1 MLGSITRLA
10 ARRRSRAGSRRRQ
23 ARPPPR
29 SLRRDSASAQW
40 PVLPP
45 RRRMEE
51 KPSQV
56 GSGLEL
62 RWGARITGPPSPA
75 RGHSPSSRHS
85 NLKFFLMGFLEYY
98 AQSKLVGGPGR

>member
-1 MLGSITRLA
+1 MPGSITRLA
-10 ARRRSRAGSRRRQ
+10 ALALSGSRRRQ

-29 SLRRDSASAQW
+29 SPSGARFCECTVVQL
-40 PVLPP
+40 PVLP
-45 RRRMEE
+45 RRMEE
-51 KPSQV
+51 KPTRV

-62 RWGARITGPPSPA
+62 RWGARITGPPSLA

-85 NLKFFLMGFLEYY
+85 NLKFFLGFLEYY